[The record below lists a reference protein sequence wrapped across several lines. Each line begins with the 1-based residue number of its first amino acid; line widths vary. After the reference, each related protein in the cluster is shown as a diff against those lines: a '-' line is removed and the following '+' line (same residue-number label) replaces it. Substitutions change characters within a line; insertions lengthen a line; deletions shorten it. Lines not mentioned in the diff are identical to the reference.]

1 MENNPVKT
9 KNLNNLT
16 SQQFSKLVQGIKN
29 KKFRVV
35 SWQGTI
41 LMDLLEYA
49 QRLVARGGST
59 HHSHMVYLKS
69 LTIEQPKELAKI
81 QPQANNSQIPAKN
94 PSINTYLLVGGLVL
108 LLGSVLAFG
117 YWRGRK
123 KKPNQFQT
131 L

>member
-49 QRLVARGGST
+49 QRLVARGGSG
-59 HHSHMVYLKS
+59 HDFHMAYLKS
-69 LTIEQPKELAKI
+69 LSPEQLRDIKIEIKTKTEQTNRK
-81 QPQANNSQIPAKN
+81 ST
-94 PSINTYLLVGGLVL
+94 NTYLLVGRVVL
-108 LLGSVLAFG
+108 FHLSLLASG
-117 YWRGRK
+117 
-123 KKPNQFQT
+123 
-131 L
+131 

>member
-16 SQQFSKLVQGIKN
+16 SPQFSKLVSGIKE

-59 HHSHMVYLKS
+59 HHSHMAYLKS
-69 LTIEQPKELAKI
+69 LTPEQPREIKTETEPKTE
-81 QPQANNSQIPAKN
+81 QTN
-94 PSINTYLLVGGLVL
+94 PKTPNTYLLIGGLVL
-108 LLGSVLAFG
+108 LLGSVLAI
-117 YWRGRK
+117 
-123 KKPNQFQT
+123 
-131 L
+131 

>member
-16 SQQFSKLVQGIKN
+16 SSQFSKLVQGIKE

-49 QRLVARGGST
+49 QRLVVRGNTT
-59 HHSHMVYLKS
+59 HNSHMVYLKS
-69 LTIEQPKELAKI
+69 LTIEEPSKLEAETRPKTE
-81 QPQANNSQIPAKN
+81 QTNSKSPNI
-94 PSINTYLLVGGLVL
+94 YLLIGGLVL
-108 LLGSVLAFG
+108 LLGSVLVLG
-117 YWRGRK
+117 Y
-123 KKPNQFQT
+123 
-131 L
+131 

>member
-16 SQQFSKLVQGIKN
+16 SSQFSKLVQGIKD

-49 QRLVARGGST
+49 QRLMVRGSAT
-59 HHSHMVYLKS
+59 HNSHMVYLKS
-69 LTIEQPKELAKI
+69 LTIEEPNKIAKI
-81 QPQANNSQIPAKN
+81 QPKTEQTSPKS
-94 PSINTYLLVGGLVL
+94 PNTYLLVGGLGL
-108 LLGSVLAFG
+108 IGIAFLAFG
-117 YWRGRK
+117 Y
-123 KKPNQFQT
+123 
-131 L
+131 

>member
-16 SQQFSKLVQGIKN
+16 SSQFSKLVSGIKE

-49 QRLVARGGST
+49 QRLVARGNAT
-59 HHSHMVYLKS
+59 HNSHFAYLKS
-69 LTIEQPKELAKI
+69 LTPEQPREIKTETRPKTE
-81 QPQANNSQIPAKN
+81 QTNSKSSNI
-94 PSINTYLLVGGLVL
+94 YLLVGGLVL
-108 LLGSVLAFG
+108 LLGAVLALG
-117 YWRGRK
+117 Y
-123 KKPNQFQT
+123 
-131 L
+131 